1 MLNNPAYYEE
11 LIDAKSNIFSQQFD
25 EFVTNYK
32 AYNKKQTEI
41 NKTRFNSSVNLLKNS
56 SNDFFNIVKDIKDN
70 IQKLD
75 SYVVGLGGDVSE
87 LNSENKTLSEVVY
100 DIMNIKN
107 GSNTMI
113 SDTKIEYNY
122 QYYKNVQLVIGIIA
136 IIMLST
142 KIFRSDK

>member
-11 LIDAKSNIFSQQFD
+11 LINAKSNIFLQQFD

-32 AYNKKQTEI
+32 AYNKKQNEI
-41 NKTRFNSSVNLLKNS
+41 NKTRFDSSVNLLKNT
-56 SNDFFNIVKDIKDN
+56 SNDFFNMVKDIKDN
-70 IQKLD
+70 IYKLD
-75 SYVVGLGGDVSE
+75 SYVVGLGNDVSQ
-87 LNSENKTLSEVVY
+87 LNSGNKTLTEMIH
-100 DIMNIKN
+100 DIINIKN

-122 QYYKNVQLVIGIIA
+122 QYYKNIQLLIGIIA

>member
-70 IQKLD
+70 IYKLD

-87 LNSENKTLSEVVY
+87 LNTGNKTLSEVVH

-113 SDTKIEYNY
+113 SDTKTEYNY

-136 IIMLST
+136 IIMFST

>member
-11 LIDAKSNIFSQQFD
+11 LINAKSNIFSQQFD

-32 AYNKKQTEI
+32 AYNKKQNEI
-41 NKTRFNSSVNLLKNS
+41 NKTRFDSSVNLLKNT
-56 SNDFFNIVKDIKDN
+56 SNDFFNMVKDIKEN
-70 IQKLD
+70 IYKLD
-75 SYVVGLGGDVSE
+75 SYVVGLGNDVSE
-87 LNSENKTLSEVVY
+87 LNSGNKTLTEMIH
-100 DIMNIKN
+100 DIINIKN

-113 SDTKIEYNY
+113 SDTKMEYNY
-122 QYYKNVQLVIGIIA
+122 QYYKNIQLLIGIIA

>member
-1 MLNNPAYYEE
+1 MLNNPAYYKE

-25 EFVTNYK
+25 EFVKDYK
-32 AYNKKQTEI
+32 AYNKKQTER
-41 NKTRFNSSVNLLKNS
+41 NKTRFNSSVNLLKNT

-70 IQKLD
+70 IYELD

-87 LNSENKTLSEVVY
+87 LNSENKTLSEVVD
-100 DIMNIKN
+100 DIINIKN

-113 SDTKIEYNY
+113 SDTKTEYNY
-122 QYYKNVQLVIGIIA
+122 QYYKNVQLAIGIIA

-142 KIFRSDK
+142 KIFRNDK